1 MGPFLIWQIS
11 YGFLKR
17 PTIDPILTCA
27 WRLGAWR
34 DISKCTE
41 GSWRGAFA
49 VTTKEQLKLE
59 ILFVK
64 ENKCFEGI
72 PSRPKCVCKFAH
84 CFSSV
89 FTSLQMHCR
98 VFCNL
103 VDSSNF
109 QNKSGNHDIHGGKIH
124 TCSYSGP
131 AIPEKTKETERLF
144 SRNNGKMVNYIC
156 DKILLKTSAGT

>member
-1 MGPFLIWQIS
+1 MCVTVGM
-11 YGFLKR
+11 
-17 PTIDPILTCA
+17 
-27 WRLGAWR
+27 GAWR

-84 CFSSV
+84 WFSSV

-109 QNKSGNHDIHGGKIH
+109 KTNQEIMIFTGEKYTHV
-124 TCSYSGP
+124 
-131 AIPEKTKETERLF
+131 AIQVQPFRRKPKKLK
-144 SRNNGKMVNYIC
+144 GYLAAIMV
-156 DKILLKTSAGT
+156 KW